1 MNDAVDCKSPG
12 PDNVLNECIKHGG
25 AWITHIITRLFNHLY
40 NLGTFP
46 DEWSKGLFV
55 PIYKKSDTQQ
65 PANYR
70 PITLLSSL
78 CKLYTSIL
86 CRRITEWATA
96 NYVFSEAQ
104 FGFRPTYS
112 TMDACFT
119 LNLLVNRSV
128 SDKRKLCCAF
138 IDFSTAFDSVC
149 RNILYEK
156 LKEYGI
162 STKML
167 RMIMAIYINV
177 TSSVKINNM
186 HTDSFTCTDG
196 LRQGDSLSS
205 VLFAM
210 SINDLSKRISEVD
223 KDRNMDCNQVGTVFE
238 G

>member
-1 MNDAVDCKSPG
+1 M
-12 PDNVLNECIKHGG
+12 
-25 AWITHIITRLFNHLY
+25 
-40 NLGTFP
+40 
-46 DEWSKGLFV
+46 
-55 PIYKKSDTQQ
+55 
-65 PANYR
+65 
-70 PITLLSSL
+70 SSL

-112 TMDACFT
+112 TVDACFT

-167 RMIMAIYINV
+167 RMIMAIYKNV

-196 LRQGDSLSS
+196 LRQGDSLSP

-223 KDRNMDCNQVGTVFE
+223 KDRNMDILLYADDLAILADSREMLQK
-238 G
+238 